1 MSEAGNRRTTE
12 EKPARDPGFF
22 DRIGML
28 DQRFAFVRGLSIV
41 TLLSSAA
48 VGYFQYL
55 NTYQDKVSNQ
65 AKEDMKLA
73 TQTFEE
79 ISTAFADTLALQS
92 LLYSNYASAIRSK
105 SDGKATAL
113 STRNA
118 ADASKLYE
126 KAQTDL
132 REKIDMLA
140 QKAQVYIDWASDI
153 DRDPASKR
161 NVEGDPLSL
170 TLLRRYQFNCSE
182 AVNFPEFGDAD
193 AVTSAKPVAD
203 IPDDEF
209 CASERKQGIGKGTPQ
224 GDAFI
229 RICPAGRNDV
239 ARKIHWFSA
248 RHHVLTMQYCFDAMH
263 TRLEP
268 VRQWASQS
276 DRDTAKE
283 GEIAVQGDQIAAA
296 LDGLARRLNSFDSLA
311 LYQLE
316 RIRVK
321 YRPAGFECSVP
332 GLRNL
337 YARNCLPLR
346 TTTGLLPDSMKA
358 AATDSMKPPSRDP
371 LVMSSRYPSESR

>member
-1 MSEAGNRRTTE
+1 VPDTSDPRPAED
-12 EKPARDPGFF
+12 KPAREPRFL

-28 DQRFAFVRGLSIV
+28 DQRFAFVRSLSIV

-65 AKEDMKLA
+65 AREDMKLA
-73 TQTFEE
+73 TETFEG
-79 ISTAFADTLALQS
+79 ISTAFADTLALQN
-92 LLYSNYASAIRSK
+92 LLYSNFATAVRSK
-105 SDGKATAL
+105 SEAKATAL
-113 STRNA
+113 STKNA
-118 ADASKLYE
+118 NEASRLYE
-126 KAQTDL
+126 RAQTDL
-132 REKIDMLA
+132 REKIDMMA

-161 NVEGDPLSL
+161 NVEADPLSFP
-170 TLLRRYQFNCSE
+170 LLRSYQFNCSDT
-182 AVNFPEFGDAD
+182 VNFPEFGDAD
-193 AVTSAKPVAD
+193 AKAPDKPVAD
-203 IPDDEF
+203 IPDEKF
-209 CASERKQGIGKGTPQ
+209 CASERKQAIGKGTPQ
-224 GDAFI
+224 GNAFI

-248 RHHVLTMQYCFDAMH
+248 KHHVLTMQYCFDAMH
-263 TRLEP
+263 ARLEP

-283 GEIAVQGDQIAAA
+283 GEIAAQAGEIAGA
-296 LDGLARRLNSFDSLA
+296 LDDLARRLNSFDSLA
-311 LYQLE
+311 LYQIE

-337 YARNCLPLR
+337 YAKSCLPLR
-346 TTTGLLPDSMKA
+346 TTTGLLPDGIKA
-358 AATDSMKPPSRDP
+358 VATDITKPVSRDP
-371 LVMSSRYPSESR
+371 LVISSR

>member
-1 MSEAGNRRTTE
+1 MPETGDRHTTE

-73 TQTFEE
+73 TRTFEE
-79 ISTAFADTLALQS
+79 ISTAFANTLALQN
-92 LLYSNYASAIRSK
+92 LLYSNFAAAIRSK

-118 ADASKLYE
+118 TEASKLYE
-126 KAQTDL
+126 KAQTEL

-153 DRDPASKR
+153 DRDPARKR
-161 NVEGDPLSL
+161 NVEADPMSL
-170 TLLRRYQFNCSE
+170 TLLRSYQFNCAE
-182 AVNFPEFGDAD
+182 AINLPEFGDAD
-193 AVTSAKPVAD
+193 AVPPAKPVAE
-203 IPDDEF
+203 IPDDKF
-209 CASERKQGIGKGTPQ
+209 CASEHKQGIGKGTPQ

-229 RICPAGRNDV
+229 RICPVGREDV

-248 RHHVLTMQYCFDAMH
+248 KHHVLTMQYCFDAMH
-263 TRLEP
+263 ARLEP

-276 DRDTAKE
+276 DRDTVKE
-283 GEIAVQGDQIAAA
+283 GEIAAQGDQVAAE
-296 LDGLARRLNSFDSLA
+296 LDGLAHRLNSFDSLA

-321 YRPAGFECSVP
+321 YRPAGFECSIP

-358 AATDSMKPPSRDP
+358 AATDPTKQRSRDQ
-371 LVMSSRYPSESR
+371 LVISSRYPPESR

>member
-1 MSEAGNRRTTE
+1 MPDTSDPRPAED
-12 EKPARDPGFF
+12 KPAREPRFL

-28 DQRFAFVRGLSIV
+28 DQRFAFVRSLSIV

-65 AKEDMKLA
+65 AREDMKLA
-73 TQTFEE
+73 TETFEG
-79 ISTAFADTLALQS
+79 ISTAFADTLALQN
-92 LLYSNYASAIRSK
+92 LLYSNFATAVRSK
-105 SDGKATAL
+105 SEAKATAL
-113 STRNA
+113 STKNA
-118 ADASKLYE
+118 NEASRLYE
-126 KAQTDL
+126 RAQTDL
-132 REKIDMLA
+132 REKIDMMA

-161 NVEGDPLSL
+161 NVEADPLSFP
-170 TLLRRYQFNCSE
+170 LLRSYQFNCSDT
-182 AVNFPEFGDAD
+182 VNFPEFGDAD
-193 AVTSAKPVAD
+193 AKAPDKPVAD
-203 IPDDEF
+203 IPDEKF
-209 CASERKQGIGKGTPQ
+209 CASERKQAIGKGTPQ
-224 GDAFI
+224 GNAFI

-248 RHHVLTMQYCFDAMH
+248 KHHVLTMQYCFDAMH
-263 TRLEP
+263 ARLEP

-283 GEIAVQGDQIAAA
+283 GEIAAQAGEIAGA
-296 LDGLARRLNSFDSLA
+296 LDDLARRLNSFDSLA
-311 LYQLE
+311 LYQIE

-337 YARNCLPLR
+337 YAKSCLPLR
-346 TTTGLLPDSMKA
+346 TTTGLLPDGIKA
-358 AATDSMKPPSRDP
+358 VATDITKPVSRDP
-371 LVMSSRYPSESR
+371 LVISSR

>member
-1 MSEAGNRRTTE
+1 MPDTSDPRTAE
-12 EKPARDPGFF
+12 EKPAREPRFF

-28 DQRFAFVRGLSIV
+28 DQRFAFVRSLSIV

-65 AKEDMKLA
+65 AREDMQFAK
-73 TQTFEE
+73 QTFEE
-79 ISTAFADTLALQS
+79 LSTAFADTLALQN
-92 LLYSNYASAIRSK
+92 LLYSNFAAAVRSK
-105 SDGKATAL
+105 SEAKATAL
-113 STRNA
+113 STKNA
-118 ADASKLYE
+118 ADASKIYE

-132 REKIDMLA
+132 REKIDMMA

-161 NVEGDPLSL
+161 NVEADPLSFA
-170 TLLRRYQFNCSE
+170 LLRSYQFNCSDTI
-182 AVNFPEFGDAD
+182 NFPAFGDAD
-193 AVTSAKPVAD
+193 AKAPDKPVASV
-203 IPDDEF
+203 PDDAF
-209 CASERKQGIGKGTPQ
+209 CASDRKQGIGKGTPQ

-229 RICPAGRNDV
+229 RICPVGRNDV
-239 ARKIHWFSA
+239 ARMIHWFSA
-248 RHHVLTMQYCFDAMH
+248 KHHVLTLQYCFDAMH

-283 GEIAVQGDQIAAA
+283 GEIAAEAGEITAA

-311 LYQLE
+311 LYQIE

-337 YARNCLPLR
+337 YAKSCLPLR
-346 TTTGLLPDSMKA
+346 TTTGLLPDSIKA
-358 AATDSMKPPSRDP
+358 VAMEPPKPASRDQ
-371 LVMSSRYPSESR
+371 LVISSRYPSESR

>member
-1 MSEAGNRRTTE
+1 MPETSDPRPAEQKT
-12 EKPARDPGFF
+12 ARDPGLF

-28 DQRFAFVRGLSIV
+28 DQRFAFVRSLSIV

-65 AKEDMKLA
+65 AREDMKLA
-73 TQTFEE
+73 TETFEE
-79 ISTAFADTLALQS
+79 ISTAFADTLALQN
-92 LLYSNYASAIRSK
+92 LLFSNFATAIRSK
-105 SDGKATAL
+105 SDAKATAL
-113 STRNA
+113 STKNA
-118 ADASKLYE
+118 ADASKIYE

-132 REKIDMLA
+132 REKIDMMA

-161 NVEGDPLSL
+161 NVEADPLSF
-170 TLLRRYQFNCSE
+170 TVLRSYQFNCSDK
-182 AVNFPEFGDAD
+182 VNFPEFGDVD
-193 AVTSAKPVAD
+193 ATAPEKPAASV
-203 IPDDEF
+203 PDEAF
-209 CASERKQGIGKGTPQ
+209 CASERKQAIGKGTPQ

-229 RICPAGRNDV
+229 RICPAGRSDV
-239 ARKIHWFSA
+239 ARKVHWFSA
-248 RHHVLTMQYCFDAMH
+248 KHHVLTMQYCFDAMH
-263 TRLEP
+263 ARLEP

-283 GEIAVQGDQIAAA
+283 GEIAAQADQITAA

-311 LYQLE
+311 LYQIE

-321 YRPAGFECSVP
+321 YRPAGFECSIP

-337 YARNCLPLR
+337 YARSCLPLR
-346 TTTGLLPDSMKA
+346 TTTGLLPDGIKA
-358 AATDSMKPPSRDP
+358 VATDIAKPASRDQ
-371 LVMSSRYPSESR
+371 LVISSR